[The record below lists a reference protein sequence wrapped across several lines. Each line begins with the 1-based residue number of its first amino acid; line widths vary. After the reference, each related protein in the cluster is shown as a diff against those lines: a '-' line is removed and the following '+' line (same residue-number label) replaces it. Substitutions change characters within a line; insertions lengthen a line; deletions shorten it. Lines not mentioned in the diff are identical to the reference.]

1 MITNPKKRFKAEE
14 VLKHPWMKEKLKSS
28 GKNLSLN
35 FGALKNF
42 TTHHRL
48 KKVALTFIASQ
59 LSENEISD
67 LGKLFR

>member
-1 MITNPKKRFKAEE
+1 
-14 VLKHPWMKEKLKSS
+14 MKEDIKDKGTGLQ
-28 GKNLSLN
+28 LN
-35 FGALKNF
+35 FSGLRNF
-42 TTHHRL
+42 TQSNKL